1 MSILVDTNVL
11 LRRTQ
16 PDHPHHTAAV
26 QSVAHLLETGE
37 PVYYALQN
45 IAEFW
50 NVATRPIASNG
61 LGFSP
66 ALALEEVGKIEQAL
80 MLLPEA
86 PAIYGEWKRLVIHT
100 MCWAARCMT
109 PGWWR

>member
-1 MSILVDTNVL
+1 MSILIDTNVL

-16 PDHPHHTAAV
+16 PDHPHHVAAV
-26 QSVAHLLETGE
+26 ESVAHLLETGE

-50 NVATRPIASNG
+50 NIATRSIASHG
-61 LGFSP
+61 LSFSP
-66 ALALEEVGKIEQAL
+66 ALALGEVGKIEQAL

-86 PAIYGEWKRLVIHT
+86 PAMYGESKRLMIQHHVLGSK
-100 MCWAARCMT
+100 CMT
-109 PGWWR
+109 PG